1 MIITIPLAKQCCKPY
16 TKSVNLQERIRT
28 ALRKHGM
35 TQADFADRCGVT
47 QAHMST
53 IINLGRDVRLSTYEK
68 IDAALKVLE
77 GTQGAGRS

>member
-1 MIITIPLAKQCCKPY
+1 
-16 TKSVNLQERIRT
+16 
-28 ALRKHGM
+28 M